1 MQTGIKVSVTVIN
14 CFHSIKFI
22 QCSQKGKRATKTDVW
37 AWQWAVIHLPHF
49 HIILFTFLRHCFVYQ
64 TTFMQKCC
72 EIQHQSLTHFHTFI
86 HSPKSDSKYK
96 TCLSTSRESVIC
108 FYKMPTMSQSHILKT
123 SKNNP
128 VIKMEVWLFW
138 INCHDIFMSVFVQS
152 EKYNAA
158 ASLVLY
164 LIAAHSY
171 YSCSVLRKFS
181 H

>member
-1 MQTGIKVSVTVIN
+1 
-14 CFHSIKFI
+14 
-22 QCSQKGKRATKTDVW
+22 
-37 AWQWAVIHLPHF
+37 
-49 HIILFTFLRHCFVYQ
+49 
-64 TTFMQKCC
+64 
-72 EIQHQSLTHFHTFI
+72 
-86 HSPKSDSKYK
+86 
-96 TCLSTSRESVIC
+96 
-108 FYKMPTMSQSHILKT
+108 
-123 SKNNP
+123 
-128 VIKMEVWLFW
+128 MEVWLFW